1 LLYFTATP
9 IGNLEDITHRAIRI
23 MKEVDYIIC
32 EDTRKTSILLNKY
45 GIKKPMK
52 PYNDYNKNKQTKWII
67 EKMKKEEMDIV
78 FVSSAGSPLISDP
91 GFYLV
96 KSLLRENLPFT
107 SIPGPSAVINSL
119 ILSGLPPDRFIFE
132 GYLPKNKGKRHRL
145 LENLENEKRTTIV
158 FESPKRL
165 EKFMD
170 ELEQILPDR
179 EISIVKEM
187 TKIYQ
192 TIVRGKPEQIK
203 KNLPPLKGE
212 FVVLIGGCEWTG
224 IN

>member
-1 LLYFTATP
+1 
-9 IGNLEDITHRAIRI
+9 

-96 KSLLRENLPFT
+96 KNLLRESLPFT

-165 EKFMD
+165 ERFID
-170 ELEQILPDR
+170 ELEQFLPDR

-187 TKIYQ
+187 TKIHQ

-203 KNLPPLKGE
+203 KNLQHIKGE

-224 IN
+224 ID